1 MRASEVAMERQELTA
16 ILASWQAGE
25 IGSRDAMGRSG
36 IGSLFGLYEA
46 ARQCNIPLRKDLLPR
61 EERAVAL
68 ATMDLL
74 GERPVNTH
82 DVLERFKTML
92 RRLVARA
99 AARGIPLDTTDLV
112 LRRRIYR
119 AAKRIEKSRARRGDD
134 RPYLDGDDGPA
145 PR

>member
-1 MRASEVAMERQELTA
+1 MERQELTA

-25 IGSRDAMGRSG
+25 IGYRDAMGRSG